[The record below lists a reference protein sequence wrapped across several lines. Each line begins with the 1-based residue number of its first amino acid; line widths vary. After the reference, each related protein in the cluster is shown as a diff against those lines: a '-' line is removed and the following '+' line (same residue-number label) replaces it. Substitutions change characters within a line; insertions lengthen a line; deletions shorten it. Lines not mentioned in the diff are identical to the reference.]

1 MRERREN
8 EVEQLRA
15 SNAQLR
21 NLLHAMFESTDAII
35 AIFDGSFE
43 CIATNTAF
51 ARLYAD
57 GADLTGRTLDTI
69 AHTVASSA
77 LLDTLEALRQSVHHE
92 QEIRLFSCVRSTHNE
107 QWFEVLAVPLRVQP
121 GSMLRL
127 RDVTQLVESARSSR
141 RSADN
146 QLGLQT
152 SGIER
157 AVRQRLQHGATTVYV
172 SVLDID
178 QFAVLAEAFGP
189 EVREEVYAH
198 VDQGLNR
205 VAPVGATITRTD
217 DDTFCVVATL
227 PTSGEETDHLVDRL
241 AADLRDAVR
250 QPITL
255 RGRTLRITASVGSA
269 LCAEAADA
277 PQALRRADTAM
288 QEAKRR
294 GGNRTVIASATNE
307 VATSHDSTIRLWNA
321 MRTALQFRQMEVW
334 FQPVVDLASS
344 RPVAVEALSRWH
356 HPQFGDVAPAEFIPI
371 AEQNSEILQIGGFV
385 QNRSAEVMRALRASQ
400 QIRVGDLHLHLN
412 ASANELAW
420 PQYATSL
427 LDRLRVNEVRP
438 EWFSVEIS
446 ERTLLQPDPA
456 VHHNVRTLA
465 EAGVRV
471 GLDDFGSGATSFEL
485 LTQLPI
491 HRIKIDRRFV
501 ASMLQNERTER
512 LVAAMITMANDL
524 GLGTVAA
531 GVETAEQAA
540 HLVALGCR
548 SAQGFLFAP
557 AVPDSEL
564 VNVLA
569 DLIAA
574 AWSRPGSS
582 WSTQS

>member
-1 MRERREN
+1 MRDRSELD
-8 EVEQLRA
+8 QLRA
-15 SNAQLR
+15 SNTQLR

-35 AIFDGSFE
+35 AVFDGSLD
-43 CIATNTAF
+43 CIAANGAF
-51 ARLYAD
+51 ARLYAN
-57 GADLTGRTLDTI
+57 GRDLAGQPLAEIARRLTESALVDTLD
-69 AHTVASSA
+69 A
-77 LLDTLEALRQSVHHE
+77 LSQSVSHE
-92 QEIRLFSCVRSTHNE
+92 DEIRLFACRRVGEVE

-127 RDVTQLVESARSSR
+127 RDVTLLVESARASS
-141 RSADN
+141 STSDN
-146 QLGLQT
+146 QLALQT

-157 AVRQRLQHGATTVYV
+157 AIRQRLQHGASTVYV

-198 VDQGLNR
+198 VDTGLQR
-205 VAPVGATITRTD
+205 VVPVGATVTRTD
-217 DDTFCVVATL
+217 DDTFCVVAAL
-227 PTSGEETDHLVDRL
+227 PESSDAVELAVDRIS
-241 AADLRDAVR
+241 ADLRDAVR
-250 QPITL
+250 QPVTI

-269 LCAEAADA
+269 LCTDATRSQRTLQRADA
-277 PQALRRADTAM
+277 AM
-288 QEAKRR
+288 HEAKRR
-294 GGNRTVIASATNE
+294 GGNRTVIASDDDAS
-307 VATSHDSTIRLWNA
+307 APAHDSTIRLWNA
-321 MRTALQFRQMEVW
+321 MRSALQFRQMEVW
-334 FQPVVDLASS
+334 FQPIVDLATS
-344 RPVAVEALSRWH
+344 RPVAVEALTRWH

-385 QNRSAEVMRALRASQ
+385 HTRSAEVMRALRASQ
-400 QIRVGDLHLHLN
+400 QVRVGDIHLHMN
-412 ASANELAW
+412 ASPHELAW
-420 PQYATSL
+420 PQFASSL
-427 LDRLRVNEVRP
+427 LDRLRSNEVRP

-456 VHHNVRTLA
+456 VHDNVRTLA

-485 LTQLPI
+485 LAQLPI

-501 ASMLQNERTER
+501 AGMLQNDRTAR

-540 HLVALGCR
+540 HLVQLGCR

-557 AVPDSEL
+557 AVPESEL
-564 VNVLA
+564 VNVLS
-569 DLIAA
+569 DLVAV

-582 WSTQS
+582 WSTQ